1 MKFYADENFP
11 LDTVIELRR
20 LGHDVLTA
28 FEDRRSHRGIADEK
42 VLTRASKLSRA
53 VLTINRR
60 DFLRLH
66 RIDDDHSGVII
77 CTQDPEFSRQAQIIH
92 RNCGPHKDL
101 YGQLI
106 RVYRPQVFDD
116 KK

>member
-11 LDTVIELRR
+11 LDTVRELRR

-28 FEDRRSHRGIADEK
+28 FEDKRSHRGIADEK
-42 VLTRASKLSRA
+42 VLKRAGKLSRA
-53 VLTINRR
+53 ILTINRR

-66 RIDDDHSGVII
+66 RIDDDHSGIII
-77 CTQDPEFSRQAQIIH
+77 CTQDPEFSRQAQIIDK
-92 RNCGPHKDL
+92 NCEPQNDL

-106 RVYRPQVFDD
+106 RPVLSTP
-116 KK
+116 